1 MGSTPGAPSIPAWQ
15 RAVTSTE
22 RTRTTSS
29 LADSS
34 EMPVSTESSDSKEL
48 SKVSS
53 FEQSAMNGRSDFFTQ
68 IFVYSILHLTWKIE
82 CLIIISSMLLSVE
95 FS

>member
-53 FEQSAMNGRSDFFTQ
+53 FEQSAMNGRSDFF
-68 IFVYSILHLTWKIE
+68 YSNLCVFNFALDLE
-82 CLIIISSMLLSVE
+82 N
-95 FS
+95 

>member
-82 CLIIISSMLLSVE
+82 
-95 FS
+95 

>member
-82 CLIIISSMLLSVE
+82 CLIKISSMLLSVE

>member
-53 FEQSAMNGRSDFFTQ
+53 FEQSAMNGRSDFLTQ

-82 CLIIISSMLLSVE
+82 CLIKISSMLLSVE

>member
-53 FEQSAMNGRSDFFTQ
+53 FEQSAMNGRYDFFTQ
-68 IFVYSILHLTWKIE
+68 IFVYSILHLTWKID
-82 CLIIISSMLLSVE
+82 CLIKISSMLLSVE
-95 FS
+95 LS